1 MEQCIDE
8 EIPDILDQ
16 NYVTQFEADKGETE
30 IMTINLYCLYINN
43 DELYNIRCE
52 KLELDNNCLSKEIL
66 LFLIKKNQTN
76 GLFKHRLVSLL
87 KYEIDLEYSDVKNL
101 INNELNTN
109 FLSSLKL
116 LDSLNFNNRI
126 PLLNDLNCIFL
137 IFGRN
142 LTPNNIINKNN
153 TTKRIVI
160 KSTSKTKRKRT

>member
-52 KLELDNNCLSKEIL
+52 KLELDNNCLSKERL
-66 LFLIKKNQTN
+66 LFLIKKNQIN